1 MEDVT
6 DQIAA
11 LEADL
16 ARFPAD
22 RHPVPHALY
31 QHRLGTVLAAV
42 GRHDEAEAALAA
54 AVAGLDP
61 RALPREHGVAC
72 NSLGALLRDMG
83 RHGLAADLFRRAAAA
98 FEAAEADQDMA
109 AAWHNLGLCLRDGG
123 EPGAAEHAFRRAADG
138 MDDDRSPAAASAA
151 ARELGACRLTAG
163 RAEDAIAPL
172 ERAVVLADRA
182 RDAAALGAATNVLGL
197 AQLATGRPREAA
209 DAFGRSA
216 AALPRTVQP
225 AGHGMALANLA
236 LAHERAGHL
245 ARARLAAA
253 QARALP
259 ELDDPVREQAD
270 DIISR
275 LGPATGD
282 IIEVLAEEPQEH
294 WPLLVRAEVARWV
307 TLSDEER
314 RAQVQAWSRAQ
325 VHEGTAG
332 VQLAEA
338 LLGAFLEVAPA
349 DLEVL
354 VAATLDAANALPEQD
369 RGRFRTQVSRAM
381 ARYPIP
387 QWMRLS
393 ELFTT
398 HAKGEPGWR

>member
-1 MEDVT
+1 MT

-11 LEADL
+11 LEVDL

-22 RHPVPHALY
+22 RYPVQHALY
-31 QHRLGTVLAAV
+31 QHHLGTVLATV

-98 FEAAEADQDMA
+98 FEAADADQDMA

-123 EPGAAEHAFRRAADG
+123 EPGAAEGAFRRAAEVIDA
-138 MDDDRSPAAASAA
+138 DQSPAAASAA
-151 ARELGACRLTAG
+151 ARELGACLLTAG
-163 RAEDAIAPL
+163 RAEDAIEPL
-172 ERAVVLADRA
+172 ERAVVLGDRA

-197 AQLATGRPREAA
+197 ALLAIDQPHEAA

-236 LAHERAGHL
+236 LAHERDGRL

-259 ELDDPVREQAD
+259 DLDEPVRDQAD

-282 IIEVLAEEPQEH
+282 IMEVLADEPQEH
-294 WPLLVRAEVARWV
+294 WSLLVRAEVARWV
-307 TLSDEER
+307 TLADEDR
-314 RAQVQAWSRAQ
+314 RAQLQAWSRAQ
-325 VHEGTAG
+325 VHEGAAG

-338 LLGAFLEVAPA
+338 LLGAFLEVAPG

-354 VAATLDAANALPEQD
+354 VAATIDAANTLSEQD
-369 RGRFRTQVSRAM
+369 RERFRTQVSRAM